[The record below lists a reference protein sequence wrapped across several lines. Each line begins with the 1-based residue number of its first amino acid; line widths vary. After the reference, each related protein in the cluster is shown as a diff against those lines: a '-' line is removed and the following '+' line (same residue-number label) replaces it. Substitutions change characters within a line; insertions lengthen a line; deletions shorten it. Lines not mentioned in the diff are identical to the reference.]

1 MGLLHWVFG
10 QRHHAAAREQDPN
23 ATIVS
28 AGVSVECPQGEPAL
42 LLKADEYAPPSEG
55 QVGLALPGATSPQF
69 NLPFLVEK
77 LCQCENQWIT
87 APTGKH
93 PGNTADDRVR
103 YQPASA
109 LARGGRTGNPGAAAM
124 TTYRHREETLNT
136 QLAILLAEF
145 GLDADAETLQAGGR
159 ERPDVLF
166 TWRGL
171 RVIIEGK
178 FADYPNAR
186 DVVFGD
192 ARGRVQRGI
201 AHLAAAVV
209 YPTALR
215 QTPTPKLFDRLK
227 QAPLAY
233 GVISESE
240 ETAWFEGTP
249 AALLDTLRRA
259 QETMIQDD
267 LVARIAQ
274 SLAERLNGV
283 ALYWMG
289 QPGACDRLADLLG
302 MPAPKGET
310 PEQTEGRRTTAAKV
324 AALVIANALIF
335 QEQLAMSDGRVTP
348 LGKLESQQNLVAAAR
363 AHWRRVWCEINYV
376 PVFQLGERVL
386 EELPASPYTL
396 AAFQSLLQEAQAIC
410 THQAALRHDLMG
422 RIYHW
427 LLHHAKYLGTYYTSV
442 SAATLLLKLALSRD
456 WPHDFGDPAQLAAF
470 EVADLACGT
479 GTLLMAAAQALTD
492 AYILARAGA
501 RRSLAPAD
509 LQVLHRALME
519 NVLHGYDVLPTA
531 VHLTASTLALLA
543 PEITFARMNLY
554 VMPLGVDGGTPR
566 LGSLD
571 FIGRDVV
578 RTQITLDQSQAEIL
592 RADAG
597 QTQAISATVPKLD
610 LCVMNPPFV
619 RSVGGNLLFGSL
631 PDERG
636 VLQTELKKRVKK
648 LPANITAGL
657 GGVFVAL
664 ADQSLKPGGRL
675 AFVLPHA
682 LASGEA
688 WGATRKLLADRYHLE
703 IVVSSYDADRPNFS
717 ENTDLSELL
726 FIARKR
732 QNGEAPGAT
741 TYINLW
747 RNSTHVFAAL
757 DLAERMKTLPEG
769 IIRSLSGTLGEAF
782 SLPAAT
788 GEAHWY
794 GAMFARSD
802 LARAFLA
809 LQQGQV
815 VLPGK
820 SQTITLC
827 PIQDLG
833 QLGYDR
839 RDIHDAFTIS
849 DDAWSLYPA
858 FWNHKSDKVRAIRQ
872 RENAWLH
879 PRLQATKNRFIK
891 NANQVW
897 NMSADL
903 LLIERLQTDAHR
915 LMAVSFE
922 QPVLGN
928 TWWAFKTDLLPER
941 RKALLL
947 WLNGSLSL
955 LAVFGYR
962 VVTRGTWMQ
971 VKKPAWEAMP
981 VLDVRA
987 LSEVQAESLAA
998 AYDALC
1004 DRELQALAKLNIDP
1018 VRQAI
1023 DEALCAALG
1032 LPHLGP
1038 LREMLAREPGLTG
1051 KAAIHRPVGRQTGL
1065 LDGDAP

>member
-1 MGLLHWVFG
+1 
-10 QRHHAAAREQDPN
+10 
-23 ATIVS
+23 
-28 AGVSVECPQGEPAL
+28 
-42 LLKADEYAPPSEG
+42 
-55 QVGLALPGATSPQF
+55 
-69 NLPFLVEK
+69 
-77 LCQCENQWIT
+77 
-87 APTGKH
+87 
-93 PGNTADDRVR
+93 
-103 YQPASA
+103 
-109 LARGGRTGNPGAAAM
+109 M

-136 QLAILLAEF
+136 QLAILLARF
-145 GLDADAETLQAGGR
+145 GLDADAETVLAGGR
-159 ERPDVLF
+159 VRPDVLF
-166 TWRGL
+166 NWRGL

-178 FADYPNAR
+178 FADHPNAR
-186 DVVFGD
+186 AVVLGE
-192 ARGRVQRGI
+192 ARSRVQRGI

-209 YPTALR
+209 YPPALR
-215 QTPTPKLFDRLK
+215 QRPTPALLDGL
-227 QAPLAY
+227 APAILAY
-233 GVISESE
+233 CIVSERA
-240 ETAWFEGTP
+240 ETAWFEGAP
-249 AALLDTLRRA
+249 AALLDALRRA
-259 QETMIQDD
+259 QETLTQDD

-274 SLAERLNGV
+274 SLSERLNGV

-289 QPGACDRLADLLG
+289 QPGACDRLAEVLG

-310 PEQTEGRRTTAAKV
+310 PEQTAGRRTTAAKV

-335 QEQLAMSDGRVTP
+335 QEQLAMTDGRIKP
-348 LGKLESQQNLVAAAR
+348 LGKLDGQQNSVAAAR
-363 AHWRRVWCEINYV
+363 AHWQFIWQEINYV

-386 EELPASPYTL
+386 EELPASAYTL
-396 AAFQSLLQEAQAIC
+396 AAFQSLRQEAQAIC

-456 WPHDFGDPAQLAAF
+456 WPRDFGDPAQLAEF
-470 EVADLACGT
+470 KVADLACGT

-492 AYILARAGA
+492 AHILARAST
-501 RRSLAPAD
+501 RRTLTPAD
-509 LQVLHRALME
+509 LQTLHRTLME
-519 NVLHGYDVLPTA
+519 SILHGYDVLPTA

-543 PEITFARMNLY
+543 PEITFTRMNLY

-636 VLQTELKKRVKK
+636 MLQTELKKRVRN

-657 GGVFVAL
+657 GAVFVAL
-664 ADQSLKPGGRL
+664 ADACLKPGGRL

-688 WGATRKLLADRYHLE
+688 WGATRQLLADRYHLE
-703 IVVSSYDADRPNFS
+703 IVVSSHDADRPNFS

-732 QNGEAPGAT
+732 LNGEAPAAT

-747 RNSTHVFAAL
+747 RNPTHTFAAL

-769 IIRSLSGTLGEAF
+769 MIRSLAGSLGEAF
-782 SLPAAT
+782 ALPATT
-788 GEAHWY
+788 GEGHWH
-794 GAMFARSD
+794 GALFSRGD
-802 LARAFLA
+802 LAKAFLA

-815 VLPGK
+815 SWPGQ
-820 SQTITLC
+820 SATSMTTCTLG
-827 PIQDLG
+827 DLG
-833 QLGYDR
+833 KLGYDR
-839 RDIHDAFTIS
+839 RDIHDAFTVS
-849 DDAWSLYPA
+849 DDAWSLHSA
-858 FWNHKSDKVRAIRQ
+858 FWDHEASKIRTLRQ
-872 RENAWLH
+872 QPNAWLH
-879 PRLQATKNRFIK
+879 PRAQAAEGRPLKD
-891 NANQVW
+891 AHQVW
-897 NMSADL
+897 TMAADIL
-903 LLIERLQTDAHR
+903 LVERARTNTHR
-915 LMAVSFE
+915 LLAVGFD

-928 TWWAFKTDLLPER
+928 TWWALKTDLSPER
-941 RKALLL
+941 RKALLI

-955 LAVFGYR
+955 LAFFGCR
-962 VVTRGTWMQ
+962 VVTQGAWMQ
-971 VKKPAWEAMP
+971 MKKPAWATMP
-981 VLDVRA
+981 VLDVRT
-987 LSEVQAESLAA
+987 LSDAQTASLAA

-1004 DRELQALAKLNIDP
+1004 NRELQALARLNHDP
-1018 VRQAI
+1018 ARRAI
-1023 DEALCAALG
+1023 DEALSAALG
-1032 LPHLGP
+1032 LPDLGP

-1051 KAAIHRPVGRQTGL
+1051 KAAVGRPAGQQTAL
-1065 LDGDAP
+1065 LGDPEKTDDQGELF